1 MLALHVNQDYH
12 TTIIIIPFC
21 LVSRLALCLFLF
33 LLHQRSSASPCS
45 FSSPCLCLASHS
57 RFLSSTI
64 HAGVYY
70 WRKTQGVYSLGFS
83 VSCHICLLFLSWVTC
98 FSFAGNCRFSF
109 LSWNLF
115 NAIMFPLSRYDLFAI
130 LQPKIK
136 TDIW

>member
-12 TTIIIIPFC
+12 TTIIIISFC

-33 LLHQRSSASPCS
+33 LLHQSSSASPYS

-70 WRKTQGVYSLGFS
+70 WRKTQGCLESRLLSQLPYLLVISIMG
-83 VSCHICLLFLSWVTC
+83 HLLFLWWQLQV
-98 FSFAGNCRFSF
+98 FFF
-109 LSWNLF
+109 
-115 NAIMFPLSRYDLFAI
+115 I
-130 LQPKIK
+130 LKSLQCHYVPIVQVWPVCYF
-136 TDIW
+136 TA